1 VLGDLDRGNGD
12 PCLAL
17 YGEYRR
23 QPVQRDGS
31 PCPGEPAF
39 DDWRVRSE
47 EEGRG
52 SRINDGTPITPNEHR
67 IARQFTTIDQLYSN
81 SETSDDGHLWT
92 AGGYVDDYN
101 QRNTRAPGRPFDVTL
116 PESAPPNGFMFHAL
130 ARQGISFF
138 NYGEAVG
145 VGTQPD
151 TRDTPEELAEEGKVL
166 GNSEFVALY
175 PSSGAIDKDPI
186 TGRLT
191 YDRDPDTQP
200 NPLQGVS
207 RMHYFRQRFQ
217 AQLAACAD
225 PATPA
230 TCAVPR
236 YNHLLFPNN
245 HTSGTNPGDRSPDA
259 LVRDTDQAIGQ
270 LVSDISH
277 SKIWP

>member
-1 VLGDLDRGNGD
+1 
-12 PCLAL
+12 
-17 YGEYRR
+17 
-23 QPVQRDGS
+23 
-31 PCPGEPAF
+31 
-39 DDWRVRSE
+39 
-47 EEGRG
+47 
-52 SRINDGTPITPNEHR
+52 
-67 IARQFTTIDQLYSN
+67 
-81 SETSDDGHLWT
+81 
-92 AGGYVDDYN
+92 
-101 QRNTRAPGRPFDVTL
+101 
-116 PESAPPNGFMFHAL
+116 
-130 ARQGISFF
+130 
-138 NYGEAVG
+138 
-145 VGTQPD
+145 
-151 TRDTPEELAEEGKVL
+151 VL